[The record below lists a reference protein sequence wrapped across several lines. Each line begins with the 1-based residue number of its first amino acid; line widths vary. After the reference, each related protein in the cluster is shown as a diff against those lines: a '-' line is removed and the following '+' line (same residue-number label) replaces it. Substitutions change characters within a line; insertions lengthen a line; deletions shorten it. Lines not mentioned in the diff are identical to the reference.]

1 MLYDKQQIAGKL
13 HRWEKFLHEFNLPT
27 WDALPQIDLYM
38 DQVIVL
44 LNDYLGPFSY
54 NDGSDE
60 KLITAAMVNNYVKMK
75 LVPPPVKK
83 KYGRTHLALLI
94 MLCTLKQTLS
104 IAVVGR
110 MLPQGDEEQIKRDYN
125 QFVDI
130 HKGLCYFFTDQVKT
144 SASALLNVDTATDND
159 VNDLIVGSAVAAS
172 FYKLL
177 AGKLVSLQL
186 PANSEKND

>member
-1 MLYDKQQIAGKL
+1 MRYDKQQITDKL
-13 HRWEKFLHEFNLPT
+13 LRWESFLHNFNLPR
-27 WDALPQIDLYM
+27 WDELPQIDLYM

-54 NDGSDE
+54 SDGSDE

-75 LVPPPVKK
+75 LVPAPVKK
-83 KYGRTHLALLI
+83 KYCRQHLALLI

-104 IAVVGR
+104 IAVVSR
-110 MLPQGDEEQIKRDYN
+110 MLPHGNEEQIKRDYD

-130 HKGLCYFFTDQVKT
+130 HKGLCYFFTDQVKC
-144 SASALLNVDTATDND
+144 SASALLNPEKSTDND

-177 AGKLVSLQL
+177 AAKLVSLQL
-186 PANSEKND
+186 PQAAEKNE